1 MGQLKQASHKK
12 QTHPNKILTNL
23 HSSIIMNLTDL
34 RMIIDERERKSGIPD
49 LLRAVGVKVE
59 ITNLPVGDYI
69 VAPETV
75 VERKSVRDLISSVF
89 DGRLFDQCNRLKEHF
104 EYPAILMEGNVD
116 EIDEITENPLV
127 FYGAISSVVLDYKI
141 PIIPTPSASHSA
153 KLLVSMCARQST
165 TKGVFLKK
173 IKKSDDL
180 QKQQLSVL
188 CSLPGIGEKLAIRM
202 LEKFGSPTNTLKASY
217 TELSKIKGLGESR
230 ALKIRK
236 MLDTESKHIKKINQK
251 TLHDI

>member
-1 MGQLKQASHKK
+1 
-12 QTHPNKILTNL
+12 
-23 HSSIIMNLTDL
+23 MNINEL
-34 RMIIDERERKSGIPD
+34 RMIIDEREKKSGIPD

-59 ITNLPVGDYI
+59 LRNLPVGDYI

-75 VERKSVRDLISSVF
+75 VERKSVHDFVSSVF

-104 EYPAILMEGNVD
+104 EHPTILMEGSLD
-116 EIDEITENPLV
+116 KIEEIIENPLV
-127 FYGAISSVVLDYKI
+127 FYGAISAIVLDYKI

-153 KLLVSMCARQST
+153 KLLISMCARQATS
-165 TKGVFLKK
+165 KGPFLKK

-188 CSLPGIGEKLAIRM
+188 CSLPGVGEKLATRM
-202 LEKFGSPTNTLKASY
+202 LERFGSPSKTLSASF
-217 TELSKIKGLGESR
+217 TELSKIKGVGELR
-230 ALKIRK
+230 ALKIKK
-236 MLDTESKHIKKINQK
+236 MLDAESKYKKNISQK